1 MVLFSRYFNRGL
13 LVTRTIHVVAAL
25 SGGGHDLDQVWSGLV
40 SLITDPGASTP
51 TTLCPSVLS

>member
-1 MVLFSRYFNRGL
+1 MVLFSRYFNGGL

-40 SLITDPGASTP
+40 SLKLGKPLVS
-51 TTLCPSVLS
+51 